1 MQPVLNVE
9 DIKRVEV
16 SLTRVGVSVSEL
28 MHRAGYAAAQEVLNL
43 GGSIDNVVVLAGM
56 GNNGGDGWV
65 AAEALRSRNVNVKV
79 ITPIEPDQISG
90 DLARQMAQRAV
101 RSGVSVLVG
110 PPKTELADLLSTTFF
125 LMPIDEV
132 INYVDSREDF
142 DVLIVDKDMNII
154 TSKNF
159 KYEEVKK

>member
-43 GGSIDNVVVLAGM
+43 GGSIDNVVILAGM

-101 RSGVSVLVG
+101 RSGVSVLV
-110 PPKTELADLLSTTFF
+110 
-125 LMPIDEV
+125 
-132 INYVDSREDF
+132 
-142 DVLIVDKDMNII
+142 
-154 TSKNF
+154 
-159 KYEEVKK
+159 

>member
-1 MQPVLNVE
+1 M
-9 DIKRVEV
+9 
-16 SLTRVGVSVSEL
+16 
-28 MHRAGYAAAQEVLNL
+28 NL

-110 PPKTELADLLSTTFF
+110 PPKTELAFNNRCRFGLYVGNRLSRKSPRS
-125 LMPIDEV
+125 L
-132 INYVDSREDF
+132 
-142 DVLIVDKDMNII
+142 
-154 TSKNF
+154 
-159 KYEEVKK
+159 